1 MTKGTGIVL
10 IAQFTAEHRWVHRT
24 GRSTR
29 MRDRLSASGE
39 LHWLAVLPEALDER
53 KRADFGGGP
62 WQRRS
67 SERSERARLRKVR
80 KRAPDGIDRIV
91 GSDQVVAALVEHGR
105 SRELKRLAIVE
116 DLDTTMTPEG
126 VALAVGRAE
135 TTDADLLHC
144 PAVPGVTPLVV
155 SVALLERWLA
165 IDPSPRL
172 STLLTSPAALAEH
185 GRLVELELVDSARL
199 PGTVRCRPLRDR
211 ESALLEFWEEHAPD
225 LAAALASEARTP
237 GQSREALT
245 DLLVAYRKELSPG
258 LETYRVEG
266 DLTDVEELRASLE
279 TTSAPLVDHFVLAAH
294 MVRLLRRYAGLTPCS
309 HVIDVGCNWGYLA
322 LALANLLDEEGEY
335 LGVEVQLPAVRWAQE
350 RLAWLGD
357 RFRFAHVDI
366 QNDFYNPAGR
376 TTRGAARIPA
386 DDDSADVIVLG
397 SVFTHMQEDGIRAYL
412 KEFRRTLRP
421 GGVAAFSYFDST
433 SFWHGEETLIADPE
447 VPDKAT
453 VYSRNR
459 IAQMLRDTGLETARE
474 PVNLQLFERTD
485 YQTWYFAILKA
496 QQEKEPTAPTRDTRD
511 AHSIDP
517 RSES

>member
-1 MTKGTGIVL
+1 
-10 IAQFTAEHRWVHRT
+10 
-24 GRSTR
+24 
-29 MRDRLSASGE
+29 
-39 LHWLAVLPEALDER
+39 
-53 KRADFGGGP
+53 
-62 WQRRS
+62 
-67 SERSERARLRKVR
+67 
-80 KRAPDGIDRIV
+80 
-91 GSDQVVAALVEHGR
+91 
-105 SRELKRLAIVE
+105 
-116 DLDTTMTPEG
+116 
-126 VALAVGRAE
+126 
-135 TTDADLLHC
+135 
-144 PAVPGVTPLVV
+144 
-155 SVALLERWLA
+155 
-165 IDPSPRL
+165 
-172 STLLTSPAALAEH
+172 
-185 GRLVELELVDSARL
+185 
-199 PGTVRCRPLRDR
+199 
-211 ESALLEFWEEHAPD
+211 
-225 LAAALASEARTP
+225 
-237 GQSREALT
+237 
-245 DLLVAYRKELSPG
+245 
-258 LETYRVEG
+258 
-266 DLTDVEELRASLE
+266 
-279 TTSAPLVDHFVLAAH
+279 
-294 MVRLLRRYAGLTPCS
+294 
-309 HVIDVGCNWGYLA
+309 VIDVGCNWGYLA